1 MGSYCATCSALNPS
15 LIRLVTAATAA
26 ARGIGAGRAR
36 SVREPTE
43 VRWPS
48 VNQRLSKPRANVQM
62 SPHPLRRVRT
72 PRFTALFAV
81 PALLIAGAV
90 ASLPGTAAEAAGPTP
105 STQTAA
111 RPPAGHHP
119 PVPAKTYFFVKGKVA
134 HPARLTVADLARY
147 PQSTQQVTFQ
157 SGAGPQTHTYTGAR
171 LIDVLTAAGPAFRAD
186 VKNDLL
192 RYAVLV
198 RASDGYE
205 AVLSWP
211 ELVDGYGGTQALLAS
226 TEDGASLAEQ
236 GPRLTVPDDAK
247 GGRYVSGVTSITLVR
262 VGA

>member
-1 MGSYCATCSALNPS
+1 
-15 LIRLVTAATAA
+15 
-26 ARGIGAGRAR
+26 
-36 SVREPTE
+36 
-43 VRWPS
+43 
-48 VNQRLSKPRANVQM
+48 M
-62 SPHPLRRVRT
+62 SSHPLRRVFTR
-72 PRFTALFAV
+72 RFTVLFAV

-90 ASLPGTAAEAAGPTP
+90 ALLPGTAAEAAGTTP

-119 PVPAKTYFFVKGKVA
+119 PIPAQGIFFVKGKVA

-147 PQSTQQVTFQ
+147 PQYTQHVTFQ
-157 SGAGPQTHTYTGAR
+157 SGTGPQTHTYTGAK
-171 LIDVLTAAGPAFRAD
+171 LIDILTAAGPAFRAD

-198 RASDGYE
+198 HASDGYE

-211 ELVDGYGGTQALLAS
+211 ELVDGFGGTQALLAS
-226 TEDGASLAEQ
+226 SEDGRSLATE
-236 GPRLTVPDDAK
+236 GPRLTVPDDTK
-247 GGRYVSGVTSITLVR
+247 GGRYVSGLTSITLVR